1 MSNGR
6 YKVLSVFLALSA
18 WLYVQ
23 GDEVHETKLK
33 ARVAWTLPTELTTT
47 EQLPVTVT
55 VLVRGTRQGVRT
67 ASASAIIVPADLS
80 DFSVGEHV
88 VDLESMGVR
97 GLPPGVE
104 VLSVLPSAM
113 RFVLDEVATR
123 KVEVDATL
131 VGDPAP
137 GFEVASVTLDPA
149 VVEVSGP
156 RVVLADL
163 PSIATKPIDVS
174 GLAADTIVDVSI
186 DPPRGVF
193 VADDAPPRAAIRMV
207 PQVERRVL
215 SGVPVYVWR
224 DYDWKPATAMIEVT
238 VEGPAE
244 ALRQMG
250 TEHVVAFVHLPD
262 RPSAGSYEA
271 AFGPA
276 EGLRLRVLHPGIDE
290 VEVVSVNPNRVKV
303 VRQ

>member
-1 MSNGR
+1 
-6 YKVLSVFLALSA
+6 VFLALSA

-33 ARVAWTLPTELTTT
+33 ARVAWTLPEGLTTT

-67 ASASAIIVPADLS
+67 AEASTVIVPADLT

-97 GLPPGVE
+97 GLPPGVDL
-104 VLSVLPSAM
+104 LSVLPSAM
-113 RFVLDEVATR
+113 RFVLDDVATR
-123 KVEVDATL
+123 KVALDAKL

-137 GFEVASVTLDPA
+137 GFAIASVSLDPA

-174 GLAADTIVDVSI
+174 GLAADTIVDVSF

-193 VADDAPPRAAIRMV
+193 VGDQAPPRAAIRMV
-207 PQVERRVL
+207 PEVERRVL
-215 SGVPVYVWR
+215 QGVPVYVWR
-224 DYDWKPATAMIEVT
+224 NYDWRPEVAMVEVT

-244 ALRQMG
+244 SLRQMG

-262 RPSAGSYEA
+262 RPSDASYEA
-271 AFGPA
+271 AHGPT
-276 EGLRLRVLHPGIDE
+276 EGVRLRILHPGGEE
-290 VEVVSVNPNRVKV
+290 VDVISVSPNRVKV
-303 VRQ
+303 VQR

>member
-1 MSNGR
+1 M
-6 YKVLSVFLALSA
+6 LALTA

-23 GDEVHETKLK
+23 GDEVHETRLK
-33 ARVAWTLPTELTTT
+33 ARVAWTLPETLTTT

-55 VLVRGTRQGVRT
+55 VMVRGTRQGVRAAE
-67 ASASAIIVPADLS
+67 ASTVIVPADLS

-88 VDLESMGVR
+88 VDLGSMGVR
-97 GLPPGVE
+97 GLPAGVE

-123 KVEVDATL
+123 KVELDAEL

-137 GFEVASVTLDPA
+137 GFEVASVTLDPP

-163 PSIATKPIDVS
+163 PSVATKPIDVS

-193 VADDAPPRAAIRMV
+193 VVDDAQPRAAIRMV
-207 PQVERRVL
+207 PMVERKVL
-215 SGVPVYVWR
+215 EGVPVYVWR
-224 DYDWKPATAMIEVT
+224 SYEWVPTVAMVEVT

-244 ALRQMG
+244 ALRSMG

-262 RPSAGSYEA
+262 RPGAASYEA
-271 AFGPA
+271 AYGPT
-276 EGLRLRVLHPGIDE
+276 EGLRLRVLHPGGE
-290 VEVVSVNPNRVKV
+290 GVEVVEVTPNRVKV
-303 VRQ
+303 ERR